1 MHVLLFCEQH
11 PHTLGGAQ
19 VSVNLQA
26 EFLERAGHVV
36 TFVSP
41 ALRTGPVDDERFI
54 DLPSRAIP
62 SVRQYTWIWPN
73 HKHLAQI
80 ERALSARPAVDVVHV
95 QSDFWGA
102 ALGYRFGRKHD
113 LPIVHTM
120 HHRLDIGVDRSV
132 PFPRLFYALL
142 GRWQKWSIGKD
153 AVARPSNAF
162 EYLAGYAHHSDVV
175 TAPSMHFAQL
185 LTEKDVVSRRNPE
198 IAVVPTGVSDDVLD
212 SVSRRPRNRH
222 KVVRVAWVGRFSPEK
237 RLLEF
242 LQGVAKCAEPLD
254 VVIVGDGVLASKAKA
269 LATPNVRFAGA
280 VSYDRAIEMIADADI
295 LVQTSHDF
303 ETQGMTVTEAVSMGT
318 YVVLADPAVADGLPA
333 GQVTVAANLTAGA
346 LGEAL
351 AQAARTLR
359 ATKPQRDLSELS
371 EFRQSQRTA
380 QMVAQYLRAIAR

>member
-54 DLPSRAIP
+54 DLPSLAIP
-62 SVRQYTWIWPN
+62 SVREYTWLWPSQ
-73 HKHLAQI
+73 KHLAQI
-80 ERALSARPAVDVVHV
+80 ERALRPRPVVDVVHV

-102 ALGYRFGRKHD
+102 ALGYRFGREHD

-120 HHRLDIGVDRSV
+120 HHRLDVGVDRSV

-142 GRWQKWSIGKD
+142 GRWQKWSLGDD

-162 EYLAGYAHHSDVV
+162 DYLAGYAHHSDVV
-175 TAPSMHFAQL
+175 TAPSQHFARL
-185 LTEKDVVSRRNPE
+185 LTEKDVVSRRNPD
-198 IAVVPTGVSDDVLD
+198 IAIVPTGVSDDVLD
-212 SVSRRPRNRH
+212 RVARIPRAPRA
-222 KVVRVAWVGRFSPEK
+222 VTRVAWVGRLSPEK

-242 LQGVAKCAEPLD
+242 LEGVAECAEPLD
-254 VVIVGDGVLASKAKA
+254 VVIVGDGVLASQAKA
-269 LATPNVRFAGA
+269 IAPPNVTFVGA
-280 VSYDRAIEMIADADI
+280 VSYDRAFEMIADADI
-295 LVQTSHDF
+295 LVQSSHDF

-318 YVVLADPAVADGLPA
+318 HVVLVDPAVADGLPA
-333 GQVTVAANLTAGA
+333 GSVTVTADLTPTALGGA
-346 LGEAL
+346 LAR
-351 AQAARTLR
+351 AARILTSTDR
-359 ATKPQRDLSELS
+359 QRDLSTVTL
-371 EFRQSQRTA
+371 FRQSYRTT
-380 QMVAQYLRAIAR
+380 QMIHEYRRAIAR